1 MAINRLVCKAVRLR
15 VIIIL
20 FLLFLDSNDIC
31 QGALCMVPVVD
42 GGRRRASLAH
52 VRGVVDGGGG
62 GGPHSPMY
70 VVWSGGRHPHRCCWW
85 PHAGM
90 TSLS

>member
-31 QGALCMVPVVD
+31 HGALCMVPVVD
-42 GGRRRASLAH
+42 GGEEEGEGLTHPCTWCGREDDVLTGAA
-52 VRGVVDGGGG
+52 DGL
-62 GGPHSPMY
+62 ML
-70 VVWSGGRHPHRCCWW
+70 V
-85 PHAGM
+85 
-90 TSLS
+90 